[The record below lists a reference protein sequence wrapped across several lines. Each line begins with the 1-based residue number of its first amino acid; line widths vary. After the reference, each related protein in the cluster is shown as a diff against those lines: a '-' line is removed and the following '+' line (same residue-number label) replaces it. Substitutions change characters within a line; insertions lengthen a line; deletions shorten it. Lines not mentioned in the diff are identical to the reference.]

1 MTILILIRECS
12 ISFRKGRLALDNHK
26 NKFKIVILIIVAIL
40 VITIVIEYVYINSK
54 LNKVKKIEVN
64 KTNLSVTEE
73 KIREEKYA
81 KNIALFGIDDPK
93 GKIGRS
99 DAIMILT
106 LDEEHK
112 VIKLTSIMRDSYV
125 DIPGHGDDKITHAYA
140 FGGPELAMKTLNENF
155 KVNVEDFMAVNFT
168 SLPEIVNE
176 LGGVKINIIPEEI
189 SHISGISS
197 LGEQILNGAEAL
209 DYSRIRHATGGDY
222 KRTERQRVV
231 LEAIFEKLKSTP
243 TKEYPSLIDDFLP
256 YIETNM
262 SSMDMIK
269 LATDVAPLVKGNLET
284 ARFPLD
290 GYCDGKM
297 INGIWYLVYDRQAT
311 LNQIQEYIYDNKSL
325 ESLEK

>member
-1 MTILILIRECS
+1 MNRSIKNSKIKNSKIKYIILVL
-12 ISFRKGRLALDNHK
+12 
-26 NKFKIVILIIVAIL
+26 IL
-40 VITIVIEYVYINSK
+40 VILGLIGVGTYYINSK
-54 LNKVKKIEVN
+54 INKVQKVEIN
-64 KTNLSVTEE
+64 KENLSINEKKVKEE
-73 KIREEKYA
+73 NHI
-81 KNIALFGIDDPK
+81 KNIALFGIDAPK
-93 GKIGRS
+93 GKVGRS

-112 VIKLTSIMRDSYV
+112 VMKLTSIMRDSYV

-155 KVNVEDFMAVNFT
+155 NVNVEDFMAVNFT
-168 SLPEIVNE
+168 SLPEIIDK

-189 SHISGISS
+189 HHIPGITSP
-197 LGEQILNGAEAL
+197 GEQVLNGEQAL
-209 DYSRIRHATGGDY
+209 AYSRIRYATGGDY

-262 SSMDMIK
+262 SSMNMIK

-311 LNQIQEYIYDNKSL
+311 LNQIQEYIYDNKNLDSF
-325 ESLEK
+325 KKQ

>member
-1 MTILILIRECS
+1 MSRIEKHENKNKHKYLKYIILS
-12 ISFRKGRLALDNHK
+12 IVLVLLLALGGVY
-26 NKFKIVILIIVAIL
+26 F
-40 VITIVIEYVYINSK
+40 YINSK
-54 LNKVKKIEVN
+54 FSKVQKVEVN
-64 KTNLSVTEE
+64 KNNLSIDKTQVEEE
-73 KIREEKYA
+73 KHI
-81 KNIALFGIDDPK
+81 KNIALFGIDAPK
-93 GKIGRS
+93 GKAGRS

-112 VIKLTSIMRDSYV
+112 VMKLTSIMRDSYV
-125 DIPGHGDDKITHAYA
+125 DIPGHGDDKINHAYA

-155 KVNVEDFMAVNFT
+155 KVNVEDFMSVNFT
-168 SLPEIVNE
+168 SLPEIIDK

-189 SHISGISS
+189 HHIPGITSP
-197 LGEQILNGAEAL
+197 GEQVLNGEQAL
-209 DYSRIRHATGGDY
+209 AYSRIRYATGGDY

-231 LEAIFEKLKSTP
+231 LEALFEKLKSTP

-262 SSMDMIK
+262 SSIDMIK
-269 LATDVAPLVKGNLET
+269 LATDAAPLVKGNLET

-297 INGIWYLVYDRQAT
+297 INGVWYLVYDRQAT

-325 ESLEK
+325 DSFNKQ

>member
-1 MTILILIRECS
+1 MNRSTKNSKIKNSKIKYIILPL
-12 ISFRKGRLALDNHK
+12 
-26 NKFKIVILIIVAIL
+26 IL
-40 VITIVIEYVYINSK
+40 VILGLIGVGTYYINSK
-54 LNKVKKIEVN
+54 INKVQKVKINKENLLINEKKV
-64 KTNLSVTEE
+64 KEE
-73 KIREEKYA
+73 KHI
-81 KNIALFGIDDPK
+81 KNIALFGIDASK
-93 GKIGRS
+93 GKVGRS

-112 VIKLTSIMRDSYV
+112 VMKLTSIMRDSYV

-168 SLPEIVNE
+168 SLPEIIDK

-189 SHISGISS
+189 HHIPGITSP
-197 LGEQILNGAEAL
+197 GEQVLNGEQAL
-209 DYSRIRHATGGDY
+209 AYSRIRYATGGDY
-222 KRTERQRVV
+222 RRTERQRVV
-231 LEAIFEKLKSTP
+231 LEAVFEKLKLTP
-243 TKEYPSLIDDFLP
+243 TKEYPSLIDEFLP

-290 GYCDGKM
+290 SYCDGKM
-297 INGIWYLVYDRQAT
+297 INGIWYLVYDRQST
-311 LNQIQEYIYDNKSL
+311 LNQIQEYIYDNKNLDSF
-325 ESLEK
+325 KKQ

>member
-1 MTILILIRECS
+1 MNRSTKNSKIKNSKIKYIILPL
-12 ISFRKGRLALDNHK
+12 
-26 NKFKIVILIIVAIL
+26 IL
-40 VITIVIEYVYINSK
+40 VILGLIGVGTYYINSK
-54 LNKVKKIEVN
+54 INKVQKVEIN
-64 KTNLSVTEE
+64 KENLSINEKKVKEE
-73 KIREEKYA
+73 KHI
-81 KNIALFGIDDPK
+81 KNIALFGIDAPK
-93 GKIGRS
+93 GKAGRS

-112 VIKLTSIMRDSYV
+112 VMKLTSIMRDSYV

-140 FGGPELAMKTLNENF
+140 FGGPELTMKTLNENF

-168 SLPEIVNE
+168 SLPEIIDK

-189 SHISGISS
+189 HHIPGITSP
-197 LGEQILNGAEAL
+197 GEQVLNGEQAL
-209 DYSRIRHATGGDY
+209 AYSRIRYATGGDY

-231 LEAIFEKLKSTP
+231 LEAVFEKLKATP

-269 LATDVAPLVKGNLET
+269 LATDAAPLVKENLET

-297 INGIWYLVYDRQAT
+297 INGVWYLVYDRQAT
-311 LNQIQEYIYDNKSL
+311 LNQIQEYIYNNKNLDSF
-325 ESLEK
+325 KKQ

>member
-1 MTILILIRECS
+1 MKISDKDNKTKNTKIKYIILALILI
-12 ISFRKGRLALDNHK
+12 
-26 NKFKIVILIIVAIL
+26 IL
-40 VITIVIEYVYINSK
+40 VLVGGGAYYISSK
-54 LNKVKKIEVN
+54 LNKVQKVEVN
-64 KTNLSVTEE
+64 KDNLAINKAQVYEE
-73 KIREEKYA
+73 RYK
-81 KNIALFGIDDPK
+81 KNIALFGIDAPK
-93 GKIGRS
+93 GKVGRS

-112 VIKLTSIMRDSYV
+112 VMKLTSIMRDSYV
-125 DIPGHGDDKITHAYA
+125 DIPGHGDDKITHAYV

-155 KVNVEDFMAVNFT
+155 NVNVEDFMAVNFT
-168 SLPEIVNE
+168 SLPEIIDK

-189 SHISGISS
+189 HHIPGITSP
-197 LGEQILNGAEAL
+197 GEQVLNGEQAL
-209 DYSRIRHATGGDY
+209 AYSRIRYATGEDY

-243 TKEYPSLIDDFLP
+243 TKEYPSLIDEFLP

-290 GYCDGKM
+290 GYCDGKV
-297 INGIWYLVYDRQAT
+297 ISGVWYLVYNREAT
-311 LNQIQEYIYDNKSL
+311 LNQVQEYIYDNKNLDSF
-325 ESLEK
+325 KKQ

>member
-1 MTILILIRECS
+1 MNRSTKNSKIKNSKIKYI
-12 ISFRKGRLALDNHK
+12 ILAL
-26 NKFKIVILIIVAIL
+26 IL
-40 VITIVIEYVYINSK
+40 VILGLIGVSTYYINSK
-54 LNKVKKIEVN
+54 INKVQKVEIN
-64 KTNLSVTEE
+64 KENLSINE
-73 KIREEKYA
+73 KQVKEEKYI
-81 KNIALFGIDDPK
+81 KNIALFGIDAPK
-93 GKIGRS
+93 GKVGRS

-112 VIKLTSIMRDSYV
+112 VMKLTSIMRDSYV
-125 DIPGHGDDKITHAYA
+125 DIPGHGDDKINHAYA
-140 FGGPELAMKTLNENF
+140 FGGPELAMKALNENF

-168 SLPEIVNE
+168 SLPEIIDK

-189 SHISGISS
+189 HHIPGITSP
-197 LGEQILNGAEAL
+197 GEQVLNGEEAL
-209 DYSRIRHATGGDY
+209 AYSRIRYATGGDY

-231 LEAIFEKLKSTP
+231 LEAVFEKLKSTP

-269 LATDVAPLVKGNLET
+269 LATDAAQLVKGNLET

-297 INGIWYLVYDRQAT
+297 INGVWYLVYDRQAT
-311 LNQIQEYIYDNKSL
+311 LNQIQEYIYDNKNLYSF
-325 ESLEK
+325 KKQ

>member
-1 MTILILIRECS
+1 MKISDKDNKTKNTKIKYIILALILI
-12 ISFRKGRLALDNHK
+12 
-26 NKFKIVILIIVAIL
+26 IL
-40 VITIVIEYVYINSK
+40 VLVGGGAYYISSK
-54 LNKVKKIEVN
+54 LNKVQKVEVN
-64 KTNLSVTEE
+64 KDNLAINKVQFEE
-73 KIREEKYA
+73 ERYK
-81 KNIALFGIDDPK
+81 KNIALFGIDAPK
-93 GKIGRS
+93 GKVGRS

-112 VIKLTSIMRDSYV
+112 VMKLTSIMRDSYV

-155 KVNVEDFMAVNFT
+155 NVNVEDFMAVNFT
-168 SLPEIVNE
+168 SLPEIIDK

-189 SHISGISS
+189 HHIPGITSP
-197 LGEQILNGAEAL
+197 GEQVLNGEQAL
-209 DYSRIRHATGGDY
+209 AYSRIRYATGGDY

-231 LEAIFEKLKSTP
+231 LEAVFEKLKSTP
-243 TKEYPSLIDDFLP
+243 TKEYTSLIDDFLP

-269 LATDVAPLVKGNLET
+269 LATDAAPLVKGNLET

-297 INGIWYLVYDRQAT
+297 INGVWYLVYDRQAT
-311 LNQIQEYIYDNKSL
+311 LNQIQEYIYDNKNLDSF
-325 ESLEK
+325 KKQ

>member
-1 MTILILIRECS
+1 MNRSTKNSKIKNSKIKYI
-12 ISFRKGRLALDNHK
+12 ILAL
-26 NKFKIVILIIVAIL
+26 IL
-40 VITIVIEYVYINSK
+40 VILGLIGVSTYYINLK
-54 LNKVKKIEVN
+54 INKVEKVEINRE
-64 KTNLSVTEE
+64 NLSINEKQVKEE
-73 KIREEKYA
+73 NHI
-81 KNIALFGIDDPK
+81 KNIALFGIDAPK
-93 GKIGRS
+93 EKVGRS

-112 VIKLTSIMRDSYV
+112 VMKLTSIMRDSYV

-168 SLPEIVNE
+168 SLPEIIDK

-189 SHISGISS
+189 HHIPGITSP
-197 LGEQILNGAEAL
+197 GQQVLNGEEAL
-209 DYSRIRHATGGDY
+209 AYSRIRYATGGDY

-231 LEAIFEKLKSTP
+231 LEAVFEKLKSTP

-311 LNQIQEYIYDNKSL
+311 LNQIQEYIYDNKNLDSF
-325 ESLEK
+325 KNQ

>member
-1 MTILILIRECS
+1 MNRSTKNSKIKNSKIKYIILPL
-12 ISFRKGRLALDNHK
+12 
-26 NKFKIVILIIVAIL
+26 IL
-40 VITIVIEYVYINSK
+40 VILGLVGVGTYYINSK
-54 LNKVKKIEVN
+54 INKVQKVKINKENLLINEKKV
-64 KTNLSVTEE
+64 KEE
-73 KIREEKYA
+73 KHI
-81 KNIALFGIDDPK
+81 KNIALFGIDASK
-93 GKIGRS
+93 GKVGRS

-112 VIKLTSIMRDSYV
+112 VMKLTSIMRDSYV

-168 SLPEIVNE
+168 SLPEIIDK

-189 SHISGISS
+189 HHIPGITSP
-197 LGEQILNGAEAL
+197 GEQVLNGEQAL
-209 DYSRIRHATGGDY
+209 AYSRIRYATGGDY

-231 LEAIFEKLKSTP
+231 LEAVFEKLKLTP
-243 TKEYPSLIDDFLP
+243 TKEYPSLIDEFLP

-269 LATDVAPLVKGNLET
+269 LATDVVPLVKGNLET

-290 GYCDGKM
+290 SYCDGKM

-311 LNQIQEYIYDNKSL
+311 LNQIQEYIYDNKKLDSF
-325 ESLEK
+325 KKQ

>member
-1 MTILILIRECS
+1 MKRRTKNSKIKNLKIKYI
-12 ISFRKGRLALDNHK
+12 ILAL
-26 NKFKIVILIIVAIL
+26 IL
-40 VITIVIEYVYINSK
+40 VILGLIGASTYYINSK
-54 LNKVKKIEVN
+54 INKVQKVEVN
-64 KTNLSVTEE
+64 KDNLSIDKAQVE
-73 KIREEKYA
+73 KEKHI
-81 KNIALFGIDDPK
+81 KNIALFGIDAPK
-93 GKIGRS
+93 GKAGRS

-112 VIKLTSIMRDSYV
+112 VMKLTSIMRDSYV

-168 SLPEIVNE
+168 SLPEIIDK

-189 SHISGISS
+189 HHIPGVTSS
-197 LGEQILNGAEAL
+197 GEQILNGAEAL
-209 DYSRIRHATGGDY
+209 AYSRIRYATGGDY

-231 LEAIFEKLKSTP
+231 LEAVFEKLKSTP
-243 TKEYPSLIDDFLP
+243 IKEYSSLIDDFLP
-256 YIETNM
+256 YVETNM

-297 INGIWYLVYDRQAT
+297 INGVWYLVYDRQAT
-311 LNQIQEYIYDNKSL
+311 LNQIQEYIYDNKNLDSF
-325 ESLEK
+325 KKQ

>member
-1 MTILILIRECS
+1 MNRSIKNSKIKNSKIKYIILVL
-12 ISFRKGRLALDNHK
+12 
-26 NKFKIVILIIVAIL
+26 IL
-40 VITIVIEYVYINSK
+40 VILGLIGVGTYYINSK
-54 LNKVKKIEVN
+54 INKVQKVEIN
-64 KTNLSVTEE
+64 KENLSINEKKVKEE
-73 KIREEKYA
+73 NHI
-81 KNIALFGIDDPK
+81 KNIALFGIDAPK
-93 GKIGRS
+93 GKVGRS

-112 VIKLTSIMRDSYV
+112 VMKLTSIMRDSYV

-155 KVNVEDFMAVNFT
+155 KVNVEDFMSVNFT
-168 SLPEIVNE
+168 SLPEIIDK

-189 SHISGISS
+189 HNIIGITSS
-197 LGEQILNGAEAL
+197 GEQVLNGEQAL
-209 DYSRIRHATGGDY
+209 AYSRIRYATGGDY

-231 LEAIFEKLKSTP
+231 LEAVFEKLKSTP
-243 TKEYPSLIDDFLP
+243 IKEYPSLIDDFLP

-269 LATDVAPLVKGNLET
+269 LATDAAPLVKGNLET

-297 INGIWYLVYDRQAT
+297 INGVWYLVYDRQAT
-311 LNQIQEYIYDNKSL
+311 LNQIQEYIYDNKNLDSF
-325 ESLEK
+325 KNQ

>member
-1 MTILILIRECS
+1 MNRSTKNSKIKNSKIKYI
-12 ISFRKGRLALDNHK
+12 ILAL
-26 NKFKIVILIIVAIL
+26 IL
-40 VITIVIEYVYINSK
+40 VILGLIGVSTYYINLK
-54 LNKVKKIEVN
+54 INKVEKVEINRE
-64 KTNLSVTEE
+64 NLSINEKQVKEE
-73 KIREEKYA
+73 NHI
-81 KNIALFGIDDPK
+81 KNIALFGIDAPK
-93 GKIGRS
+93 EKVGRS

-112 VIKLTSIMRDSYV
+112 VMKLTSIMRDSYV

-168 SLPEIVNE
+168 SLPEIIDK

-189 SHISGISS
+189 HHIPGITSP
-197 LGEQILNGAEAL
+197 GQQVLNGEEAL
-209 DYSRIRHATGGDY
+209 AYSRIRYATGGDY

-231 LEAIFEKLKSTP
+231 LEAVFEKLKSTP

-311 LNQIQEYIYDNKSL
+311 LNQIQEYIYDNKNLYSF
-325 ESLEK
+325 KKQ

>member
-1 MTILILIRECS
+1 MNRSIKNSKIKNSKIKYIILVL
-12 ISFRKGRLALDNHK
+12 
-26 NKFKIVILIIVAIL
+26 IL
-40 VITIVIEYVYINSK
+40 VILGLIGVGTYYINSK
-54 LNKVKKIEVN
+54 INKVQKVEIN
-64 KTNLSVTEE
+64 KENLSINEKKVKEE
-73 KIREEKYA
+73 NHI
-81 KNIALFGIDDPK
+81 KNIALFGIDATK
-93 GKIGRS
+93 GKVGRS

-112 VIKLTSIMRDSYV
+112 VMKLTSIMRDSYV

-155 KVNVEDFMAVNFT
+155 KVNVEDFMSVNFT
-168 SLPEIVNE
+168 SLPEIIDK

-189 SHISGISS
+189 HHIIGITSS
-197 LGEQILNGAEAL
+197 GEQVLNGEQAL
-209 DYSRIRHATGGDY
+209 AYSRIRYATGGDY

-231 LEAIFEKLKSTP
+231 LEAVFEKLKSTP

-269 LATDVAPLVKGNLET
+269 LATDAAQLVKGNLET

-297 INGIWYLVYDRQAT
+297 INGVWYLVYDRQAT
-311 LNQIQEYIYDNKSL
+311 LNQIQEYIYDNKNLDSF
-325 ESLEK
+325 KKQ

>member
-1 MTILILIRECS
+1 MNNIDKKKCNKYLKMI
-12 ISFRKGRLALDNHK
+12 ISC
-26 NKFKIVILIIVAIL
+26 IVLIIVTGL
-40 VITIVIEYVYINSK
+40 GGGVYYINSK
-54 LNKVKKIEVN
+54 INKVQKVEVN
-64 KTNLSVTEE
+64 KDNLSIDKAQVE
-73 KIREEKYA
+73 KEKHI
-81 KNIALFGIDDPK
+81 KNIALFGIDAPK
-93 GKIGRS
+93 GKAGRS

-112 VIKLTSIMRDSYV
+112 VMKLTSIMRDSYV

-155 KVNVEDFMAVNFT
+155 KVNIEDFMAVNFT
-168 SLPEIVNE
+168 SLPEIIDK

-189 SHISGISS
+189 HHIPGVTSP
-197 LGEQILNGAEAL
+197 GEQVLNGAEAL
-209 DYSRIRHATGGDY
+209 AYSRIRYATGGDY

-231 LEAIFEKLKSTP
+231 LEAVFEKLKSTP

-256 YIETNM
+256 YVETNM

-290 GYCDGKM
+290 SYCDGKM
-297 INGIWYLVYDRQAT
+297 INGVWYLVYDRQAT
-311 LNQIQEYIYDNKSL
+311 LNQIQEYIYDNKNLDSF
-325 ESLEK
+325 KKQ

>member
-1 MTILILIRECS
+1 MKRRTKNSKIKNLKIKYI
-12 ISFRKGRLALDNHK
+12 ILAL
-26 NKFKIVILIIVAIL
+26 IL
-40 VITIVIEYVYINSK
+40 VILGLIGASTYYINSK
-54 LNKVKKIEVN
+54 INKVQKVEVN
-64 KTNLSVTEE
+64 KDNLSIDKAQVEEE
-73 KIREEKYA
+73 KHI
-81 KNIALFGIDDPK
+81 KNIALFGIDAPK
-93 GKIGRS
+93 GKAGRS

-112 VIKLTSIMRDSYV
+112 VMKLTSIMRDSYV
-125 DIPGHGDDKITHAYA
+125 DIPGHGDDKINHAYA

-168 SLPEIVNE
+168 SLPEIIDK

-189 SHISGISS
+189 HHIPGITSP
-197 LGEQILNGAEAL
+197 GEQVLNGEQAL
-209 DYSRIRHATGGDY
+209 AYSRIRYATGGDY

-231 LEAIFEKLKSTP
+231 LEALFEKLKSTP

-262 SSMDMIK
+262 SSIDMIK
-269 LATDVAPLVKGNLET
+269 LATDAAPLVKGNLET

-297 INGIWYLVYDRQAT
+297 INGVWYLVYDRQAT

-325 ESLEK
+325 DSFNKQ

>member
-1 MTILILIRECS
+1 MNRSTKNSKIKNSKIKYI
-12 ISFRKGRLALDNHK
+12 ILAL
-26 NKFKIVILIIVAIL
+26 IL
-40 VITIVIEYVYINSK
+40 VILGLIGVSTYYINLK
-54 LNKVKKIEVN
+54 INKVEKVEINRE
-64 KTNLSVTEE
+64 NLSINEKQVKEE
-73 KIREEKYA
+73 NHI
-81 KNIALFGIDDPK
+81 KNIALFGIDAPK
-93 GKIGRS
+93 EKVGRS

-112 VIKLTSIMRDSYV
+112 VMKLTSIMRDSYV

-168 SLPEIVNE
+168 SLPEIIDK

-189 SHISGISS
+189 HHIPGITSP
-197 LGEQILNGAEAL
+197 GQQVLNGEEAL
-209 DYSRIRHATGGDY
+209 AYSRIRYATGGDY

-231 LEAIFEKLKSTP
+231 LEAVFEKLKSTP

-311 LNQIQEYIYDNKSL
+311 LNQIQEYIYDNKNLDSF
-325 ESLEK
+325 KKQ

>member
-1 MTILILIRECS
+1 MKRRTKNSKIKNSKIKYI
-12 ISFRKGRLALDNHK
+12 ILAL
-26 NKFKIVILIIVAIL
+26 IL
-40 VITIVIEYVYINSK
+40 VILGLIGISTYYINSK
-54 LNKVKKIEVN
+54 INKVQKVEVN
-64 KTNLSVTEE
+64 KDNLSINKTQVEEE
-73 KIREEKYA
+73 KHI
-81 KNIALFGIDDPK
+81 KNIALFGIDAPK
-93 GKIGRS
+93 GKVGRS

-112 VIKLTSIMRDSYV
+112 AIKLTSIMRDSYV
-125 DIPGHGDDKITHAYA
+125 NIPGRGDDKITHAYA

-168 SLPEIVNE
+168 SLPEIIDN

-189 SHISGISS
+189 HHIPGITSP
-197 LGEQILNGAEAL
+197 GEQVLNGTEAL
-209 DYSRIRHATGGDY
+209 AYSRIRYATGGDY

-231 LEAIFEKLKSTP
+231 LEAVFEKLKSTP

-256 YIETNM
+256 YVETNM

-297 INGIWYLVYDRQAT
+297 INGVWYLVYDRQAT
-311 LNQIQEYIYDNKSL
+311 LNQIQEYIYDNKNLDSF
-325 ESLEK
+325 KKQ

>member
-1 MTILILIRECS
+1 MSKIT
-12 ISFRKGRLALDNHK
+12 KKNHK
-26 NKFKIVILIIVAIL
+26 KVLLIISSVIIL
-40 VITIVIEYVYINSK
+40 FLIGLGIGFYYVNSK
-54 LNKVKKIEVN
+54 LNKVQKIEIN
-64 KTNLSVTEE
+64 KDNLSIDEKQVKEE
-73 KIREEKYA
+73 KHI
-81 KNIALFGIDDPK
+81 KNIALFGIDAPK
-93 GKIGRS
+93 GKAGRS

-112 VIKLTSIMRDSYV
+112 VMKLTSIMRDSYV

-168 SLPEIVNE
+168 SLPEIIDK

-189 SHISGISS
+189 HHIPGITSP
-197 LGEQILNGAEAL
+197 GEQVLNGEQAL
-209 DYSRIRHATGGDY
+209 AYSRIRYATGGDY

-231 LEAIFEKLKSTP
+231 LEAVFEKLKATP

-269 LATDVAPLVKGNLET
+269 LATDAAPLVKENLET

-290 GYCDGKM
+290 GYCNGKM
-297 INGIWYLVYDRQAT
+297 INGVWYLVYDRQAT
-311 LNQIQEYIYDNKSL
+311 LNQIQEYIYDNKNLDSF
-325 ESLEK
+325 KKQ